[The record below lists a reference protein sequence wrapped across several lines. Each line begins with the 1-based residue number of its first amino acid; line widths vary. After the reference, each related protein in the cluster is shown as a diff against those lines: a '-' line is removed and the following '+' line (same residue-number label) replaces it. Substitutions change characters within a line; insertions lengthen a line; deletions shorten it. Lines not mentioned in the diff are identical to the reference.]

1 MNNICLLLEVPEEP
15 MVNFL
20 NLYMQTRKKT
30 GLYET
35 LDSSYGRDDKDII
48 TKGLALYQLAQ
59 LLKVGSLGMAYAIL
73 VVAV

>member
-1 MNNICLLLEVPEEP
+1 MQLALESKYIPLDEE
-15 MVNFL
+15 
-20 NLYMQTRKKT
+20 KT

-48 TKGLALYQLAQ
+48 TKSLALYQLAQ
-59 LLKVGSLGMAYAIL
+59 LLKVESLGMAYAIL